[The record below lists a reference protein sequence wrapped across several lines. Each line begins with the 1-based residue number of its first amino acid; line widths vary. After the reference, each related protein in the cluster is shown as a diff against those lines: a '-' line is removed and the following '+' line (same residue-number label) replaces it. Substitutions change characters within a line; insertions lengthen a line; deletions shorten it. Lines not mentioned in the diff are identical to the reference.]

1 MAGNMKWHAK
11 WQCTPGN
18 YTGKRDSI
26 DRRGTANAAGNDN
39 ETKHSSDNGDGNG
52 NGNDFALAMALAID
66 VALAITRDGTGYCE

>member
-26 DRRGTANAAGNDN
+26 DRRGTANGAGNGN
-39 ETKHSSDNGDGNG
+39 ETKHDSGNGDGNG
-52 NGNDFALAMALAID
+52 EQQCFCTGDDIVNRRGID
-66 VALAITRDGTGYCE
+66 NNI